1 MAKLMIKC
9 PVMAHPISTGVEVNS
24 DAEFHSL
31 LDITYHVDCPLCGG
45 SHKWTRLDA
54 WIPAPHP
61 PRERVPRRETAVAG
75 PGLSSRHV
83 RTSGSVTPNSMTW

>member
-1 MAKLMIKC
+1 MLEKEGPESPLLDRSNAAVIKC

-54 WIPAPHP
+54 WIPDP
-61 PRERVPRRETAVAG
+61 PSPARKSDP
-75 PGLSSRHV
+75 P
-83 RTSGSVTPNSMTW
+83 